1 MVHLPLLFYRKE
13 TKAQRGEGS
22 ATQTSAFP
30 SSSLAVALSDSDSSS
45 SGVALWAGSLP
56 PVVAAFASLPF

>member
-1 MVHLPLLFYRKE
+1 MVHPPLLFYRKE
-13 TKAQRGEGS
+13 TKAQRGEG
-22 ATQTSAFP
+22 SAFP